1 MIEINFKNAVWFG
14 IILVSA
20 GISYGMVSQKLS
32 ALESKQ
38 QLLEKAIMQDI
49 IDFYNNNPTVTMA
62 EGGLASLNNPEY
74 TMLRRA
80 SDFDI

>member
-1 MIEINFKNAVWFG
+1 MIEINLRNAVWFG

-20 GISYGMVSQKLS
+20 CISYGMVSQKLE

-49 IDFYNNNPTVTMA
+49 
-62 EGGLASLNNPEY
+62 PEIKERVIR
-74 TMLRRA
+74 LEILLEKA
-80 SDFDI
+80 LDE

>member
-20 GISYGMVSQKLS
+20 GISYGMVSQKLE

-38 QLLEKAIMQDI
+38 LLIEKAIMQDI
-49 IDFYNNNPTVTMA
+49 
-62 EGGLASLNNPEY
+62 PE
-74 TMLRRA
+74 LKERVIRLEILLVEA
-80 SDFDI
+80 LSK

>member
-1 MIEINFKNAVWFG
+1 MIEINLRNAVWFG

-20 GISYGMVSQKLS
+20 GMSYGMASQKLS

-49 IDFYNNNPTVTMA
+49 
-62 EGGLASLNNPEY
+62 PEIKERVIR
-74 TMLRRA
+74 LEILLEQA
-80 SDFDI
+80 LVE

>member
-20 GISYGMVSQKLS
+20 GISYGMVSQKLE

-38 QLLEKAIMQDI
+38 LLIEKAIMQDI
-49 IDFYNNNPTVTMA
+49 
-62 EGGLASLNNPEY
+62 PEIKERVIR
-74 TMLRRA
+74 LEVLLEEA
-80 SDFDI
+80 LSK

>member
-20 GISYGMVSQKLS
+20 GISYGMVSQKLE

-38 QLLEKAIMQDI
+38 LLIEKAIMQDI
-49 IDFYNNNPTVTMA
+49 
-62 EGGLASLNNPEY
+62 PEIKERVIR
-74 TMLRRA
+74 LEILLQQA
-80 SDFDI
+80 LSV

>member
-1 MIEINFKNAVWFG
+1 MIELNFKNAVWFG

-20 GISYGMVSQKLS
+20 GICYGMVSQKLS

-49 IDFYNNNPTVTMA
+49 
-62 EGGLASLNNPEY
+62 PEIKERVIR
-74 TMLRRA
+74 LEILLEQA
-80 SDFDI
+80 LVE

>member
-20 GISYGMVSQKLS
+20 GMSYGMVSQKLS

-38 QLLEKAIMQDI
+38 LLIEKAIMQDI
-49 IDFYNNNPTVTMA
+49 
-62 EGGLASLNNPEY
+62 PEIKERVIR
-74 TMLRRA
+74 LEVLLEQA
-80 SDFDI
+80 LSE

>member
-1 MIEINFKNAVWFG
+1 MIEINLRNAVWFG

-20 GISYGMVSQKLS
+20 GMSYGMVSQKLS

-49 IDFYNNNPTVTMA
+49 
-62 EGGLASLNNPEY
+62 PEIKERVIR
-74 TMLRRA
+74 LEILLQQA
-80 SDFDI
+80 LVE

>member
-20 GISYGMVSQKLS
+20 GISYGMVSQKLE

-38 QLLEKAIMQDI
+38 LLIEKAIMQDI
-49 IDFYNNNPTVTMA
+49 
-62 EGGLASLNNPEY
+62 PEIKERVIR
-74 TMLRRA
+74 LELLLEQA
-80 SDFDI
+80 LVE

>member
-1 MIEINFKNAVWFG
+1 MIEVNLRNAVWFG

-20 GISYGMVSQKLS
+20 GMSYGMVSQKLE

-49 IDFYNNNPTVTMA
+49 
-62 EGGLASLNNPEY
+62 PEIKERVIR
-74 TMLRRA
+74 LEILLEKA
-80 SDFDI
+80 LDE

>member
-20 GISYGMVSQKLS
+20 GISYGMVSQKLE

-38 QLLEKAIMQDI
+38 LFIEKAIMQDI
-49 IDFYNNNPTVTMA
+49 
-62 EGGLASLNNPEY
+62 PEIKERVIR
-74 TMLRRA
+74 LEILLEEA
-80 SDFDI
+80 LSK

>member
-1 MIEINFKNAVWFG
+1 MIELNFKNAVWFG

-38 QLLEKAIMQDI
+38 LLIEKAIMQDI
-49 IDFYNNNPTVTMA
+49 
-62 EGGLASLNNPEY
+62 PEIKERVIR
-74 TMLRRA
+74 LEILLQQA
-80 SDFDI
+80 LVE

>member
-1 MIEINFKNAVWFG
+1 MIELNFKNAVWFG

-20 GISYGMVSQKLS
+20 GISYRMVSQKLS

-49 IDFYNNNPTVTMA
+49 
-62 EGGLASLNNPEY
+62 PEIKERVIR
-74 TMLRRA
+74 LEILLEQA
-80 SDFDI
+80 LVE

>member
-1 MIEINFKNAVWFG
+1 MIEINLRNAVWFG

-20 GISYGMVSQKLS
+20 GMSYGMVSQKLS

-49 IDFYNNNPTVTMA
+49 
-62 EGGLASLNNPEY
+62 PERKERVIQ
-74 TMLRRA
+74 LEILLEQA
-80 SDFDI
+80 LVE

>member
-20 GISYGMVSQKLS
+20 GISYGMVSQRLE

-38 QLLEKAIMQDI
+38 QLLEKAVIEDI
-49 IDFYNNNPTVTMA
+49 
-62 EGGLASLNNPEY
+62 PEIKERVIR
-74 TMLRRA
+74 LEILLEEA
-80 SDFDI
+80 LSE

>member
-20 GISYGMVSQKLS
+20 GMSYGMVSQKLE

-38 QLLEKAIMQDI
+38 LLIEKAIMQDI
-49 IDFYNNNPTVTMA
+49 
-62 EGGLASLNNPEY
+62 PEIKERVIR
-74 TMLRRA
+74 LEILLEEA
-80 SDFDI
+80 LSK

>member
-20 GISYGMVSQKLS
+20 GISYGMGSQRLE

-38 QLLEKAIMQDI
+38 QLLEKAVIEDI
-49 IDFYNNNPTVTMA
+49 
-62 EGGLASLNNPEY
+62 PEIKERVIRLEILLEQAL
-74 TMLRRA
+74 TK
-80 SDFDI
+80 

>member
-20 GISYGMVSQKLS
+20 GISYGMVSQNLE

-38 QLLEKAIMQDI
+38 LLIEKAIMQDI
-49 IDFYNNNPTVTMA
+49 
-62 EGGLASLNNPEY
+62 PEIKERVIR
-74 TMLRRA
+74 LEILLEEA
-80 SDFDI
+80 LSK